1 MMNASEFLKAA
12 VQIHSRLIEIRRHLH
27 MHPELSFQEIQ
38 TSRYILSL
46 LDEWGVSH
54 RSGVAG
60 TGIIAEISGKSDIT
74 IGIRADMDALPIT
87 EKNSHSYVS
96 KNMGVMHACGHDV
109 HMACALGAI
118 MILREMD
125 LPHNIRIIFQPGEEK
140 LPGGANLMIAE
151 GAIRGIDK
159 LLALHVYPHLPAG
172 QVGFKPGKYMAS
184 SDEIYITVKGKG
196 GHGALPHLNHDP
208 VVAASQLVLALQ
220 QVVSRFAPPAIPSV
234 LSIGK
239 FIANGTTNVIPD
251 IVQLEGTFRTMDESW
266 RGKAHDIIRQIA
278 HSVCAA
284 AGVSAE
290 VTIVRGY
297 PALVNDVDFT
307 RRCIE
312 LAGELLGADQV
323 KELDIRMTADDFAFY
338 SQCIPCCFFRLGT
351 GNENKNTLHS
361 VHTPY
366 FDIDEDALITGSALL
381 AWIAC
386 HA

>member
-1 MMNASEFLKAA
+1 
-12 VQIHSRLIEIRRHLH
+12 
-27 MHPELSFQEIQ
+27 
-38 TSRYILSL
+38 
-46 LDEWGVSH
+46 
-54 RSGVAG
+54 
-60 TGIIAEISGKSDIT
+60 
-74 IGIRADMDALPIT
+74 
-87 EKNSHSYVS
+87 
-96 KNMGVMHACGHDV
+96 MHACGHDV
-109 HMACALGAI
+109 HMACALGALL
-118 MILREMD
+118 ILREVD
-125 LPHNIRIIFQPGEEK
+125 LPHNIQFIFQPGEEK
-140 LPGGANLMIAE
+140 LPGGASLMIAE

-172 QVGFKPGKYMAS
+172 QVGFKPGRYMAS

-220 QVVSRFAPPAIPSV
+220 QVVSRVAPPSVPSV

-297 PALVNDVDFT
+297 PALVNDEDFT
-307 RRCIE
+307 RHCIE
-312 LAGELLGADQV
+312 LACELLGSDQV
-323 KELDIRMTADDFAFY
+323 KELDIRMTAEDFAFY
-338 SQCIPCCFFRLGT
+338 SQQIPCCFFRLGT
-351 GNENKNTLHS
+351 GSEKKNTLHS

-366 FDIDEDALITGSALL
+366 FDVDEDALITGSALL
-381 AWIAC
+381 GWLAY